1 MANEILDSKEETT
14 RTRGSPSAESP
25 GLEFRYNIN
34 LTAVEDPHSGSSK
47 MSLIDLSHLDDS
59 ELNIMNSRE
68 MLAVSK
74 KLSDD
79 SSRQISSGGGSSSSS
94 SSSHHSE
101 DGSCVGRAR
110 PASVDDSVIDDS
122 ARVSYIH

>member
-1 MANEILDSKEETT
+1 MKEET
-14 RTRGSPSAESP
+14 RTRGSPSESQ
-25 GLEFRYNIN
+25 GLEFGKNMN
-34 LTAVEDPHSGSSK
+34 LTSVEDPHSGSSK

-74 KLSDD
+74 KLSDN
-79 SSRQISSGGGSSSSS
+79 SSRHIRDCSGSSSN
-94 SSSHHSE
+94 HSE
-101 DGSCVGRAR
+101 EDEENGSCVGRAR

-122 ARVSYIH
+122 ARVS